1 MCNSTS
7 SSAIKQPRYQ
17 CAWWESQ
24 KDGAPKHKRARLIEG
39 AKLTLEALSILKKGD
54 VVEKLR
60 SSPLKNKQVM
70 DKRRADKSLLV
81 NKASKKTKLWLELV
95 CTC

>member
-1 MCNSTS
+1 MQFDQFERHRAPKVSVRMVGKPKRWC
-7 SSAIKQPRYQ
+7 
-17 CAWWESQ
+17 
-24 KDGAPKHKRARLIEG
+24 PKHKRARLTEG

-60 SSPLKNKQVM
+60 NSPLKNKQVM
-70 DKRRADKSLLV
+70 DKCRADKSPLV
-81 NKASKKTKLWLELV
+81 TKASKKTKLWLELV